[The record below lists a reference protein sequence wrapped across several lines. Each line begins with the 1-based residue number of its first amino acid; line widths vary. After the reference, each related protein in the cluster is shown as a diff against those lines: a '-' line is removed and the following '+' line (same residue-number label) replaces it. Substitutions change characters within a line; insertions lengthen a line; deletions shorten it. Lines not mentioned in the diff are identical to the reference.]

1 MTFVRGHVE
10 KESSSFPRKEHL
22 GGTDLLKVMV
32 RGEKH
37 TCSTFHVYMMPAE
50 EFRAG
55 VCVSRKLGGSVVRN
69 KIKRILREAV
79 RLNKRFLSRPCHLVL
94 VAREGAESLSVDKA
108 KGFLLGM
115 YGDANMA
122 DGSKAS
128 K

>member
-1 MTFVRGHVE
+1 MSVRGHVE
-10 KESSSFPRKEHL
+10 KEDSSFPRAEHL
-22 GGTDLLKVMV
+22 GGTELLKVMM

-37 TCSTFHVYMMPAE
+37 SCSTFHVYMMPAT

-69 KIKRILREAV
+69 RIKRILREAV

-94 VAREGAESLSVDKA
+94 VAREGAETLSVDKA

-115 YGDANMA
+115 YDDSRMA
-122 DGSKAS
+122 DGSEAS
-128 K
+128 R